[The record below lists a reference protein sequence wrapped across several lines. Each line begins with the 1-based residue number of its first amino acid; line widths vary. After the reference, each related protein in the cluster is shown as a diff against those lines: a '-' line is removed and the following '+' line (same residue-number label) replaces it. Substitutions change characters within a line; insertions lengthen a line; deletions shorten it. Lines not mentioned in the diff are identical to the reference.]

1 VIKCIKLRIWILWVN
16 VDLVGMIFGSS
27 LVFKMSLLEG
37 KNVENVENVEKV
49 EKVGKFEKVEKI
61 HFSNQVTS

>member
-1 VIKCIKLRIWILWVN
+1 
-16 VDLVGMIFGSS
+16 MIFGSS